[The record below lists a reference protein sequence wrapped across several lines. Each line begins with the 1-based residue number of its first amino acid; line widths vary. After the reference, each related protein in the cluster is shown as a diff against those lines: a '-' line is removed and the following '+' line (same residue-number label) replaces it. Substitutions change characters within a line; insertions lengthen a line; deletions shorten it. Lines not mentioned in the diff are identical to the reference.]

1 MSGEE
6 SRTESRALRVP
17 EKQGKVPNIS
27 DMDVVNCEGKGLD
40 SLGSISVFVQVAEV
54 RSFTQA
60 ARLLGVSSSAIGKS
74 IARIETRLG
83 VRLFHRST
91 RSITLTSDGARFLER
106 CRKILAEV
114 EAAEFEMCNAASAP
128 HGKLRISLPQVSGL
142 VMPVLTEFM
151 TLYPQIELDIDLS
164 DRMVDVVEEGFDAVV
179 RTGKPKDSR
188 LMARPLGG
196 FRMVLVGTPA
206 YFNAQ
211 GVPQSPSE
219 LAHHACLRHTFHAT
233 GKLEP
238 WPLRR
243 ANGEPEPL
251 LPTRM
256 VSTSIEAVSYVALQ
270 GLGIACLPDFMVHEH
285 VRQGRLQRVLDDFL
299 EHTGTFWILWPSSRH
314 AAAKLRVFIDHLC
327 ARLFPANDGQ

>member
-17 EKQGKVPNIS
+17 EKQVKVPNIS
-27 DMDVVNCEGKGLD
+27 DMDVVNCEGNGLD
-40 SLGSISVFVQVAEV
+40 SLGSISVFVQVAET

-60 ARLLGVSSSAIGKS
+60 ARLMGVSSSAIGKS
-74 IARIETRLG
+74 IARTETRLG

-91 RSITLTSDGARFLER
+91 RSITLTSEGALFLER

-114 EAAEFEMCNAASAP
+114 EAAEFELCNAASAP
-128 HGKLRISLPQVSGL
+128 HGKLRISLPLVPGL

-151 TLYPQIELDIDLS
+151 ALFPDIELDIDLS

-179 RTGKPKDSR
+179 RTGNPKDSR

-196 FRMVLVGTPA
+196 FRMVLVATTEYFKA
-206 YFNAQ
+206 Y
-211 GVPQSPSE
+211 GVPQTPTD
-219 LAHHACLRHTFHAT
+219 LANHACLRHTFHAT

-243 ANGEPEPL
+243 EAGDPEPV

-256 VSTSIEAVSYVALQ
+256 VSTSIEAVSFVALQ
-270 GLGIACLPDFMVHEH
+270 GMGIACLPDFMVHEH
-285 VRQGRLQRVLDDFL
+285 VRHGRLQRVLDDHL
-299 EHTGTFWILWPSSRH
+299 EHAGTFWILWPSSRH